1 MARII
6 NTADLLTPESIA
18 SLSPDDRYWV
28 YNGLD
33 ICVTEEVRQA
43 IQPQLDNIS
52 GATYDFSKNLQAPV
66 LEMMMRGLLV
76 DQVHRAKVIKEFEGH
91 LAQLEAQLNTMLYE
105 GIGISPPFNWRS
117 PKQLLWLLY
126 DVLNLP
132 VQRKRNSKGVMAPST
147 DRDAL
152 EKLSNYFIAEPII
165 NHLLGLRDLGKSLGF
180 LRTGIDPDG
189 RMRTNINIGG
199 TNTGRFASSESDYGT
214 GTNLQNVT
222 ERLRSVFIADP
233 GMKFANLDLE
243 QADSRNLGALIWDT
257 FVNEFGEAYAGKY
270 LDTCES
276 GDLHTN
282 VCKLSN
288 PQLPWGDGR
297 TDRQIAD
304 MIFYRDKSYRDGS
317 KVLGHGS
324 NYLGQPVTMA
334 KHTKFPVGLVKVFQM
349 NYFSAFPAIPKYH
362 ENVAWQLKEFAHLT
376 TLFGRRRFFFGR
388 PDDAATLREA
398 VAYSPQSMTA
408 DEINRGIL
416 ELWRANRVQLLIQV
430 HDSILFQ
437 FPEELEDEIV
447 PWALETLKVHLPLR
461 KGRDFCV
468 PTEAMT
474 GWNWGKY
481 NDGSDPKKGKA
492 NPNGLRKWKGH
503 DDRKRSSED
512 IKFSLRGM

>member
-1 MARII
+1 MRII
-6 NTADLLTPESIA
+6 NTGELTPEGIQA
-18 SLSPDDRYWV
+18 LSADERYWC

-33 ICVTEEVRQA
+33 VCVTEEVRQG
-43 IQPQLDNIS
+43 IQPLLDNVTS
-52 GATYDFSKNLQAPV
+52 VTYDFSKNLQAPV

-76 DQVHRAKVIKEFEGH
+76 DQTHRLRVMNEFEAH
-91 LAQLEAQLNTMLYE
+91 LSQLEAQLFEILYQGV
-105 GIGISPPFNWRS
+105 GIAPPFNWRS

-126 DVLNLP
+126 EVLDLP
-132 VQRKRNSKGVMAPST
+132 VQRKRNSKGIMAPAT
-147 DRDAL
+147 DRESL

-222 ERLRSVFIADP
+222 ERLRSVFVADP

-257 FVNEFGEAYAGKY
+257 FVNEYGEEFAGKY
-270 LDTCES
+270 LDLCES

-282 VCKLSN
+282 VCKMSN

-334 KHTKFPVGLVKVFQM
+334 KHTKFPVASVKLFQE
-349 NYFSAFPAIPKYH
+349 NYFGALPAIPLYH
-362 ENVAWQLKEFAHLT
+362 KNVQWQLDNFASLT

-388 PDDAATLREA
+388 PNDAATLREA
-398 VAYSPQSMTA
+398 VAYGPQSMTA
-408 DEINRGIL
+408 DEINTGIL
-416 ELWRANRVQLLIQV
+416 ELWRANRVQLLMQV

-437 FPEELEDEIV
+437 YPEELEDEIV
-447 PWALETLKVHLPLR
+447 PWALETLKTHLTLR
-461 KGRDFCV
+461 KGRDFFV
-468 PTEAMT
+468 PTEAMV

-481 NDGSDPKKGKA
+481 NDGSDPKKGRE
-492 NPNGLRKWKGH
+492 NLDGLVKYKGH
-503 DDRKRSSED
+503 DARKRSSAD
-512 IKFSLRGM
+512 TKFSLRGI